1 MKYFDITPV
10 ITEKLAVFPGDVSFE
25 RNISMDYKNG
35 DHLQLSS
42 IKTTLHLGAHADS
55 SGHYHADGSGVET
68 RPLESYFGKAQVI
81 EVKIPRGERIQ
92 LADFQKTEIR
102 ATRVLFKTKS
112 FPNPNHWNS
121 DFNSLSPEVIE
132 YLHSKQVVL
141 VGIDTPSVDPEQSKA
156 LESHQALFKTKMAV
170 IEGIVLDQVPAG
182 IYSLVALPL
191 PIVGAD
197 ASPVRALLFQNP
209 EIFS

>member
-55 SGHYHADGSGVET
+55 SGHYHADGSGVEA

-92 LADFQKTEIR
+92 LADFQKTEIQ
-102 ATRVLFKTKS
+102 APRVLFKTKS
-112 FPNPNHWNS
+112 FPNPNRWNS

-132 YLHSKQVVL
+132 YLGDKL
-141 VGIDTPSVDPEQSKA
+141 DPELKSRIDA
-156 LESHQALFKTKMAV
+156 YYE
-170 IEGIVLDQVPAG
+170 E
-182 IYSLVALPL
+182 Y
-191 PIVGAD
+191 GAK
-197 ASPVRALLFQNP
+197 
-209 EIFS
+209 E